1 MKVEDMI
8 MVSVDDHVVEPP
20 DMFEKHAP
28 VQLKDKMPKLVE
40 ENGAAF
46 WKYEDI
52 SVPNIGLNAVVGR
65 PRDEYGM
72 EPQLYS
78 HMRKGCY
85 DVDAR
90 IDDMNVNGI
99 LGSLC
104 FPSFAGPGGTTFL
117 KAKDKKM
124 ALRVTQ
130 IYNDWHIDG
139 WCGAHPGRFI
149 PMAILPLW
157 DVDLMVEEIKRVEK
171 KGCYSVTFP
180 DNPTALDLPSLHNEY
195 WNPFWKIC
203 NDLGIMINCHIGSGY
218 FPPSPSMESP
228 MDAWIT
234 TMPMSI
240 ANSAADWIFGR
251 FMLKYPK
258 LKVAMSEGG
267 IGWVPYFLER
277 ADFTNEHHKQWT
289 FTKFD
294 GKKMP
299 SDVFREHIMTCFIDD
314 EFGLKNRHDIGL
326 DRITYECDYPHS
338 DTVWPKSPE
347 YLFRSVEKFNIPK
360 DEVDQITHLNAM
372 REWRYDPFSVLK
384 REECTVGALREKA
397 KHVDTAPVSMG
408 GKRAERDADNPVTF
422 AAIMEMFGDR
432 VSKAEEKRKAEQQS

>member
-1 MKVEDMI
+1 MKVEDLI
-8 MVSVDDHVVEPP
+8 MVSVDDHIVEPP
-20 DMFEKHAP
+20 DMFERHAP
-28 VQLKDKMPKLVE
+28 AELKDKMPKLIE
-40 ENGAAF
+40 ENGAAY
-46 WKYEDI
+46 WTYEAI
-52 SVPNIGLNAVVGR
+52 KVPNIGLNAVVGR
-65 PRDEYGM
+65 PREEYGM

-90 IDDMNVNGI
+90 IDDMNANGI

-117 KAKDKKM
+117 KAQDKKM

-157 DVDLMVEEIKRVEK
+157 DVSLMVEEIKRVEA

-180 DNPTALDLPSLHNEY
+180 DNPTALDLPSLHSDH
-195 WNPFWKIC
+195 WKPFWEVC

-240 ANSAADWIFGR
+240 ANSTADWIFGR
-251 FMLKYPK
+251 FMLDYPN

-294 GKKMP
+294 GVKKP
-299 SDVFREHIMTCFIDD
+299 SDIFREHIMTCFIDD
-314 EFGLKNRHDIGL
+314 EFGLKNRHDIGVE
-326 DRITYECDYPHS
+326 RITYECDYPHS
-338 DTVWPKSPE
+338 DTVWPRSPE
-347 YLFRSVEKFNIPK
+347 YLFKSIEKLKIPK
-360 DEVDQITHLNAM
+360 EEVDQITHLNAM
-372 REWRYDPFSVLK
+372 REWRYDPFSIHK
-384 REECTVGALREKA
+384 REDCTVGALRKQA
-397 KHVDTAPVSMG
+397 GNVDTASKSMG
-408 GKRAERDADNPVTF
+408 GKSPIFNEGNPVTF
-422 AAIMEMFGDR
+422 AAVMEMFGNR
-432 VSKAEEKRKAEQQS
+432 VAKADEKRDSEKQN